1 MNDRSHGGLLA
12 SRRKVGILRQ
22 LRENG
27 VAAEHI
33 ARLHAPVGYNIGA
46 ETPHE
51 IAISILAEILQVKI
65 ARPAAC

>member
-1 MNDRSHGGLLA
+1 M
-12 SRRKVGILRQ
+12 
-22 LRENG
+22 RENG

-65 ARPAAC
+65 ARQVAC